1 MLFLKYLLGSRSHHH
16 SHASCRSRRILG
28 SMHRRCHHAS
38 RIRRT
43 SRRSKYWR
51 SDFAEVM
58 MAVAGESWTLRAFLV
73 TVVAHRSG

>member
-1 MLFLKYLLGSRSHHH
+1 MLFLKYLLGSRSPHR
-16 SHASCRSRRILG
+16 SRASCRSRRIPG

-43 SRRSKYWR
+43 SRRSKCWR

-58 MAVAGESWTLRAFLV
+58 MAVAEEFLTLRVSLV
-73 TVVAHRSG
+73 TVVAHRIG